1 MTKQQI
7 EQAQQMN
14 KAGVSWAVIA
24 SYFGVSQNKLLK
36 YRKHYEKQ
44 TQGDDLSPT
53 TTTSTTNNI

>member
-24 SYFGVSQNKLLK
+24 SYFGVSQGKLLK
-36 YRKHYEKQ
+36 YRKHYDKQ
-44 TQGDDLSPT
+44 TNLSPT